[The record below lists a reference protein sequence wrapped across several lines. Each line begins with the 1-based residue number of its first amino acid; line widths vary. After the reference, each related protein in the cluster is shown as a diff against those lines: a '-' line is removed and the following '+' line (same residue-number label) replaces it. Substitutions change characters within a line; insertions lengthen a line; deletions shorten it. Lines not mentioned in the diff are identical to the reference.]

1 MDAVFNVPVDIG
13 AAEDSQA
20 QVDAGGVRGSSGL
33 LMFCVLQSEVGRF
46 KGTPNIIAKRKRG
59 AVRRGTIFQSRAGH
73 LPPGITTIR

>member
-1 MDAVFNVPVDIG
+1 
-13 AAEDSQA
+13 
-20 QVDAGGVRGSSGL
+20 
-33 LMFCVLQSEVGRF
+33 MFCVLQSEVGRF